1 MKRYLLLPLVFL
13 AVNGLLAQYPAKQT
27 VVLDD
32 GSRITGTIISDS
44 SGLLYIKV
52 RKSAVISLNR
62 NRIVSAGK
70 PERFNFFPQDQ
81 HGYNIKLS
89 GGILAGNSSE
99 GKVHSFG
106 FHFSNSYLFRNG
118 IEAGAGAGIEN
129 IGVLLVPV
137 YADIRYHPLRSKVS
151 PFIWVKTGYGFP
163 VSEYEGNFGYYWY
176 NSGKT
181 KGGFMF
187 NPGIGTALYSWKGNA
202 ITLGAGYR
210 FQRISYKQEE
220 TYRPELSTYRE
231 LLLDFSRFE
240 LQFGFIFR

>member
-1 MKRYLLLPLVFL
+1 MKRILILSLLSL
-13 AVNGLLAQYPAKQT
+13 AVCGVTAQYPARQT
-27 VVLDD
+27 LVLDD

-52 RKSAVISLNR
+52 RKAAVISLNR
-62 NRIVSAGK
+62 YRIVSAGK
-70 PERFNFFPQDQ
+70 PEKFNLFPQDQ

-89 GGILAGNSSE
+89 GCILAGNSSE
-99 GKVHSFG
+99 GRVHSFS

-137 YADIRYHPLRSKVS
+137 YADIRYQPFRSKVS
-151 PFIWVKTGYGFP
+151 PFLWVKTGYAFP
-163 VSEYEGNFGYYWY
+163 VSEYEGNIGYYWY

-187 NPGIGTALYSWKGNA
+187 NPGIGIALYSWKGNA
-202 ITLGAGYR
+202 ITLGTGYR
-210 FQRISYKQEE
+210 IQRISYKQDE
-220 TYRPELSTYRE
+220 TYRPEYPTYRE

-240 LQFGFIFR
+240 LQLGFIFR